1 MRINW
6 QEMIQWRSYR
16 LAVRVAGGAGTFGP
30 SAAAVDLFFP
40 LSSAIQCI
48 RDMQAHLAEP
58 LLVVEWESS
67 SPEVDSWV
75 VEWLPE
81 TAESE
86 FSALSWES
94 VSHVTNWT
102 IEQGSWHRPCS
113 LP

>member
-1 MRINW
+1 MARDDTVEILH
-6 QEMIQWRSYR
+6 

-30 SAAAVDLFFP
+30 SVAAGNLSFP

-48 RDMQAHLAEP
+48 RDMQARLAEP

-67 SPEVDSWV
+67 IPEVDSWM

-102 IEQGSWHRPCS
+102 IEQGSWHRSCR

>member
-1 MRINW
+1 MARDDTVEILLSGSEGCRW
-6 QEMIQWRSYR
+6 GWYVW
-16 LAVRVAGGAGTFGP
+16 AAGNLP
-30 SAAAVDLFFP
+30 FP
-40 LSSAIQCI
+40 LSSAIRCI
-48 RDMQAHLAEP
+48 RDMHARLAEP

-67 SPEVDSWV
+67 TPEVDSWM

-102 IEQGSWHRPCS
+102 IEQGSWHRPCR